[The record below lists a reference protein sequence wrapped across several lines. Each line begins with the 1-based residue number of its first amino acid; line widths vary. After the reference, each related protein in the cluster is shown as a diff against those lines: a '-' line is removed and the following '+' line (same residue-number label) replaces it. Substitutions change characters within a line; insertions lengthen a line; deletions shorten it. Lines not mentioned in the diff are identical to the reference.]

1 MALERYVMPSDA
13 SRRDAHH
20 PDTTLVEGYVVEH
33 ALRWKSNSVAG
44 YLNAG
49 GGIDVGAGA
58 PADVAQLQRAP
69 KVSVTLSE
77 YLSAAS
83 PHADPSCDYGW
94 YTPTASASS
103 LPAAENS
110 PQEGCYPAPPSP
122 SAYPS
127 SLPWRCNRVEV
138 ESTVTV
144 AVSPESI
151 VLGGDGGGGSS
162 TKVHEASSGR
172 GKNLPLHT
180 PPYGFEENRSSSNKG
195 GGGSFST
202 RKPQQQQEQQQLALV
217 PRSSNVSFGGGIGW
231 GRGGDSSGAGAS
243 GQRLIEANAAAASAA
258 AESSAGSIGVRLLPV
273 KKARS
278 TTTHLNSWHPL
289 YPMVSSSGRLSAE
302 SCSGK
307 CTMHIRRTSFSISTR
322 HFPEKPPT
330 PPNKKRRSDRIARG
344 GSSWGSGRPLSG
356 SPLLQGRGRDRAA
369 AAAAAILKEEEQQ
382 QQQQRESPK
391 ASRPKSYSWAV
402 TEIRVIRPDLRFPLG
417 PAPPY
422 AQYLVVV
429 CMGREKLVAGWRR
442 ASDFEKLAAIARKA
456 WMPKSCVAWEAL
468 ERARRVDGG
477 GPCNMPV
484 VLRPRRLDSVYLQ
497 NKARFLEEFLKQ
509 YFFEAGSKD
518 ALLSFL
524 DLKKPA
530 TAEV

>member
-1 MALERYVMPSDA
+1 MALEQYLMPSDA
-13 SRRDAHH
+13 SRRDAHL

-49 GGIDVGAGA
+49 GGIDLGAGA

-69 KVSVTLSE
+69 RVSVTLSE

-110 PQEGCYPAPPSP
+110 SQEGCYPAPPSP

-138 ESTVTV
+138 ESTATV
-144 AVSPESI
+144 SLSPESI
-151 VLGGDGGGGSS
+151 VLGGGGGGS
-162 TKVHEASSGR
+162 TK
-172 GKNLPLHT
+172 
-180 PPYGFEENRSSSNKG
+180 
-195 GGGSFST
+195 
-202 RKPQQQQEQQQLALV
+202 
-217 PRSSNVSFGGGIGW
+217 
-231 GRGGDSSGAGAS
+231 
-243 GQRLIEANAAAASAA
+243 
-258 AESSAGSIGVRLLPV
+258 
-273 KKARS
+273 
-278 TTTHLNSWHPL
+278 
-289 YPMVSSSGRLSAE
+289 
-302 SCSGK
+302 
-307 CTMHIRRTSFSISTR
+307 
-322 HFPEKPPT
+322 
-330 PPNKKRRSDRIARG
+330 
-344 GSSWGSGRPLSG
+344 
-356 SPLLQGRGRDRAA
+356 
-369 AAAAAILKEEEQQ
+369 
-382 QQQQRESPK
+382 
-391 ASRPKSYSWAV
+391 
-402 TEIRVIRPDLRFPLG
+402 
-417 PAPPY
+417 
-422 AQYLVVV
+422 YLVVV

>member
-1 MALERYVMPSDA
+1 
-13 SRRDAHH
+13 
-20 PDTTLVEGYVVEH
+20 
-33 ALRWKSNSVAG
+33 
-44 YLNAG
+44 
-49 GGIDVGAGA
+49 
-58 PADVAQLQRAP
+58 
-69 KVSVTLSE
+69 
-77 YLSAAS
+77 AS

-110 PQEGCYPAPPSP
+110 AQEGCYPAPPSP

-138 ESTVTV
+138 ESTATV
-144 AVSPESI
+144 SLSPESI
-151 VLGGDGGGGSS
+151 VLDGGGGGGSS
-162 TKVHEASSGR
+162 TKVHEANGCANSGR
-172 GKNLPLHT
+172 GKNLPGDT
-180 PPYGFEENRSSSNKG
+180 PPVEFEENSSSSNNG

-202 RKPQQQQEQQQLALV
+202 RKPQQQQEQHQLALV
-217 PRSSNVSFGGGIGW
+217 PRSCNVSFGGGIGG

-243 GQRLIEANAAAASAA
+243 GHGLIEANEGAAA

-289 YPMVSSSGRLSAE
+289 YPTVSSRGRLSAA
-302 SCSGK
+302 SCSGR
-307 CTMHIRRTSFSISTR
+307 CTMHIRRTSFPISTR
-322 HFPEKPPT
+322 HFPEKPAT
-330 PPNKKRRSDRIARG
+330 PPKKLRSDRIARSC
-344 GSSWGSGRPLSG
+344 SSWGSGRPLNG
-356 SPLLQGRGRDRAA
+356 SPLLQGRGRYRAA
-369 AAAAAILKEEEQQ
+369 AAAAAAAIQKEEEQQQQQ

-402 TEIRVIRPDLRFPLG
+402 TEIRIIRPDLRFPLG
-417 PAPPY
+417 PAPAY

-442 ASDFEKLAAIARKA
+442 ASDFEKLAVIARKA

>member
-1 MALERYVMPSDA
+1 MALERYVKPSDA
-13 SRRDAHH
+13 SRRDAHL
-20 PDTTLVEGYVVEH
+20 PDTTFVEGYVVEH

-110 PQEGCYPAPPSP
+110 AQEGCYPAPPSP

-127 SLPWRCNRVEV
+127 SLPWRCNRADV

-144 AVSPESI
+144 SLSPESI
-151 VLGGDGGGGSS
+151 VLGGGGDSS
-162 TKVHEASSGR
+162 TKVHGADSGE
-172 GKNLPLHT
+172 GKNLPRDT
-180 PPYGFEENRSSSNKG
+180 SPDGFKEHSSIINNG
-195 GGGSFST
+195 DGGSFSM
-202 RKPQQQQEQQQLALV
+202 RKPQQQQQQQQLALV

-231 GRGGDSSGAGAS
+231 GRGGDRSGACAS
-243 GQRLIEANAAAASAA
+243 GQRLIEANAAAA

-273 KKARS
+273 TKARS

-289 YPMVSSSGRLSAE
+289 YPTVSSSGRLSAE

-307 CTMHIRRTSFSISTR
+307 CTMHIRRTSFPISTR

-330 PPNKKRRSDRIARG
+330 PPNKKRRSDRTARS
-344 GSSWGSGRPLSG
+344 GSSWGSGRPLNG
-356 SPLLQGRGRDRAA
+356 SPLLQGRGRGRAAAA
-369 AAAAAILKEEEQQ
+369 AAAAAILKEEEEQQ
-382 QQQQRESPK
+382 QRQRESPK
-391 ASRPKSYSWAV
+391 AGRPTSYSWAV

-417 PAPPY
+417 LAPPY

-442 ASDFEKLAAIARKA
+442 ASDFEKLAATASKA

-468 ERARRVDGG
+468 ERARRGDGG